1 MIDFVPA
8 ATGDTHKLDPAF
20 KGPYIVTK
28 VLCNDRYVI
37 EDLPD
42 RSVS

>member
-8 ATGDTHKLDPAF
+8 ATGDTHKLDTAF
-20 KGPYIVTK
+20 KGPFIVTK

-37 EDLPD
+37 YDLSD